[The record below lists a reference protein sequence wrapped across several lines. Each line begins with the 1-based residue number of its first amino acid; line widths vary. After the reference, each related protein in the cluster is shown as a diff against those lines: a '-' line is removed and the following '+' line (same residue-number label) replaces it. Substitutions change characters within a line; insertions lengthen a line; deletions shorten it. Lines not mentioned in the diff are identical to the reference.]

1 MGKDDQVHI
10 TDFVIIPKNVP
21 VNSDMLGKRLVVL
34 GVSSATGMYT
44 IFMAKARGGV
54 EGVAKLL
61 GAECGLCHQ
70 Y

>member
-1 MGKDDQVHI
+1 MCTPAAYGE
-10 TDFVIIPKNVP
+10 NV
-21 VNSDMLGKRLVVL
+21 GKRLVVL

-44 IFMAKARGGV
+44 IFIAKALGV
-54 EGVAKLL
+54 EGVAELL